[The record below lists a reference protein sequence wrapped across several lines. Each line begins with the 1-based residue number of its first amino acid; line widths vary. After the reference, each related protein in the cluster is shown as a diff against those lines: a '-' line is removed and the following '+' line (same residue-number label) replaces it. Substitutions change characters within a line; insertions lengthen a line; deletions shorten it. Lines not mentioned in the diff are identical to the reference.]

1 MMQALELQQVQQAQ
15 TIQAELQAEKQ
26 AEAMQQAQAIQQVQ
40 MLEQAQALQQAQA
53 NLQVQMG
60 QQGLFPGQF
69 LQQRALAGAPLLAT
83 PMPMLNPFFSPQMA
97 LPPIGAPLLR

>member
-26 AEAMQQAQAIQQVQ
+26 AEAMQQAQ